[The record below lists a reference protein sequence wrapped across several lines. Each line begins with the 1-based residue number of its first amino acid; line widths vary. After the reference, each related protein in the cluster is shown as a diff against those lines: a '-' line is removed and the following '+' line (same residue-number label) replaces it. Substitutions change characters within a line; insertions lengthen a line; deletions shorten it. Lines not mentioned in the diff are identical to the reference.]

1 MVVVVLKVVV
11 GVLEVLR
18 LVWELMLFVVV
29 VLACSVVKDVVDS
42 IDLGW

>member
-18 LVWELMLFVVV
+18 LVCELMLFVVV
-29 VLACSVVKDVVDS
+29 LPFV
-42 IDLGW
+42 